1 MSGLPLCLVWSA
13 PPDLFLLLFLFCP
26 QLCGVG
32 GGGGRAGGGG
42 GGRRLLAFCVWPA
55 FVRWHGGGWRL
66 FAFGFGVVG
75 WWWRL
80 LAFGVRPAF
89 VRWRGGWLVLVR
101 LWFWCSWLVVGVFLA
116 FGVRPAFVRWR
127 GGGWRLFAFGCGVVG
142 WWWRLLAC
150 GGPVFARWVGGWR
163 QFALVQSLL
172 QVS

>member
-1 MSGLPLCLVWSA
+1 MFG
-13 PPDLFLLLFLFCP
+13 P
-26 QLCGVG
+26 QLCGVP

-42 GGRRLLAFCVWPA
+42 GGGR
-55 FVRWHGGGWRL
+55 
-66 FAFGFGVVG
+66 
-75 WWWRL
+75 RL
-80 LAFGVRPAF
+80 LAFGV
-89 VRWRGGWLVLVR
+89 W
-101 LWFWCSWLVVGVFLA
+101 
-116 FGVRPAFVRWR
+116 PAFVRWR